1 MSKNIVALDV
11 DYEKSQF
18 PAFKD
23 PKSSKWFFFEN
34 AGGSYV
40 PINVI
45 DHLNHLSRNTNYRL
59 GFSKKIIIKKI
70 GNKIFILT

>member
-1 MSKNIVALDV
+1 MFINNISLDI
-11 DYEKSQF
+11 DYVRAQF

-23 PKSSKWFFFEN
+23 PLSAKWSFFEN

-45 DHLNHLSRNTNYRL
+45 DHLN
-59 GFSKKIIIKKI
+59 
-70 GNKIFILT
+70 